1 MIRIPK
7 NLQRLSRYSPGPAL
21 QRGRDGVGSNPARGT
36 HHHLDTGREDAAM
49 PPRTRVT
56 TSSNGKHWWFIWKC
70 DCGRRSPG
78 GWADQKK
85 AIAGKRAHEAKHA
98 ANPRY

>member
-1 MIRIPK
+1 
-7 NLQRLSRYSPGPAL
+7 
-21 QRGRDGVGSNPARGT
+21 
-36 HHHLDTGREDAAM
+36 M